1 MRWLVNRIARNTMA
15 EKLSESLEDY
25 LETIA
30 HLIEIEGH
38 AHTKKIAESLN
49 VKMPSVT
56 AALKQLANLGYIHY
70 STHFPVELTVEGK
83 RIADE
88 VIRRHEVL
96 TRFFA
101 GILGLNSQQASETAC
116 RMEHLVDD
124 STIERFVLFSDA
136 LTKRADAQEL
146 RVYLMDALRP
156 ENKDARLLS
165 DMPIGSMV
173 TVSYIGRNVKNC
185 PLSIDDVIKVG
196 VLSLD
201 ASSITL
207 EKDGEEINIPRQM
220 AENIWCN
227 TTQRF

>member
-1 MRWLVNRIARNTMA
+1 MTV
-15 EKLSESLEDY
+15 KLSESLEDY

-56 AALKQLANLGYIHY
+56 AALKQLASLGYIQY
-70 STHFPVELTVEGK
+70 STHFPVELTMEGK

-116 RMEHLVDD
+116 RMEHVVDD

-146 RVYLMDALRP
+146 RVYLMDSLRP
-156 ENKDARLLS
+156 ENRDAQLLA
-165 DMPIGSMV
+165 DMPMGCMV
-173 TVSYIGRNVKNC
+173 KVNCVGRNVKDAC
-185 PLSIDDVIKVG
+185 PMAVGDTIKVG
-196 VLSLD
+196 SLSLD
-201 ASSITL
+201 ASSITI
-207 EKDGEEINIPRQM
+207 EKDGEEISISRQM
-220 AENIWCN
+220 AENIWVKYQ
-227 TTQRF
+227 TK

>member
-1 MRWLVNRIARNTMA
+1 MTV
-15 EKLSESLEDY
+15 KLSESLEDY

-56 AALKQLANLGYIHY
+56 AALKQLASLGYIQY
-70 STHFPVELTVEGK
+70 STHFPVELTIEGK

-146 RVYLMDALRP
+146 RVYLMDSLRP
-156 ENKDARLLS
+156 ENKDAQLLS
-165 DMPIGSMV
+165 DMPIGSVV
-173 TVSYIGRNVKNC
+173 TVTYIGRNVTKDC
-185 PLSIDDVIKVG
+185 PLSINDEVKVG

-207 EKDGEEINIPRQM
+207 EKDGREINIPRQI
-220 AENIWCN
+220 AENIWC
-227 TTQRF
+227 TSTQRF

>member
-1 MRWLVNRIARNTMA
+1 MA

-56 AALKQLANLGYIHY
+56 AALKQLASLGYIHY

-116 RMEHLVDD
+116 RMEHVVDD

-156 ENKDARLLS
+156 ENRDAKLLS
-165 DMPIGSMV
+165 DVPIGSVV
-173 TVSYIGRNVKNC
+173 TVSYIGRNVAKDC
-185 PLSIDDVIKVG
+185 QLAIDDVVKVG

-201 ASSITL
+201 ASSITI
-207 EKDGEEINIPRQM
+207 EKGGHEINIPRQI

-227 TTQRF
+227 STQRR

>member
-1 MRWLVNRIARNTMA
+1 MA

-56 AALKQLANLGYIHY
+56 AALKQLASLGYIHY
-70 STHFPVELTVEGK
+70 STHFPVELTLEGK

-116 RMEHLVDD
+116 RMEHVVDD

-156 ENKDARLLS
+156 ENREAKLLS
-165 DMPIGSMV
+165 DVPIGSVV
-173 TVSYIGRNVKNC
+173 TVSYIGRNVAKDY
-185 PLSIDDVIKVG
+185 PLAIDDVVKVG

-201 ASSITL
+201 ASSITI
-207 EKDGEEINIPRQM
+207 EKDGQEINIPRQI

-227 TTQRF
+227 STQRR